1 MFLSMYV
8 PYAWPNHL
16 ADCSQICRA
25 YSPKVRDLGEAKT
38 IHKKKS
44 INFIHTKS
52 SPWNVH

>member
-52 SPWNVH
+52 SP